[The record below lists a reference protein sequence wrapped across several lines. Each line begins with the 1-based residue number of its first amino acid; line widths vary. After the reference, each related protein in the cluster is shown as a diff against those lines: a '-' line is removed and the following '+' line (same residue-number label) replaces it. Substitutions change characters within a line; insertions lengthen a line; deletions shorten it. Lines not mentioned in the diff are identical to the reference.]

1 MTTDDTDREF
11 FRELMSD
18 VIARAG
24 AEGRFHADA
33 FFELITDDLVELGEL
48 DTADR
53 AHHEARALRVDG
65 YAGDPSE
72 DGELTVIVSD
82 FTAEDPPPTLT
93 RRELDAQLRR
103 GRNFVMQALDA
114 EWRSMINESSPGAQ
128 LATLIALSWGKVNA
142 IRVLLIT
149 NRPLSERVKTIDSDS
164 LDGRPVTHLVWD
176 LTRIRELRQRG
187 SAREPIAIDLIE
199 EFKGGIQALKV
210 STGRGLYD
218 GYLAAI
224 NGRMLADIFRRYGA
238 RLLEQ
243 NVRVFLQAR
252 GKVNQGIRGTIQN
265 DPDRFFAY
273 NNGITATAGAVK
285 IRGSNSGCEIVEIEN
300 LQIVNGGQTTSS
312 LHAALRSLGSADNL
326 DRISVQMKLAVL
338 RAEDIDTMVPNIS
351 KFANSQNK
359 VTDAD
364 FYANHPYHLT
374 IKRHSERVMVPR
386 AAGSLQSTRW
396 FYERAR
402 GQYVDQR
409 NKLSPSQWRS
419 FEAQHPKSQ
428 VLTKTDVAKYDMV
441 WRQLPHTVS
450 TGAQKNFEV
459 FMRTYIVPEWDRR
472 SDEFHEKYFE
482 RLVAKA
488 IVFRHVEDL
497 VSSAAW
503 YSGGYRANIVAYTIA
518 RVAKAIED
526 SGRVPDLDEVWKAQG
541 VGPVFDRLLKQVA
554 EDVSRVLLS
563 PPPLRRNTSEWAKI
577 QECWLTI
584 AKIPIEDG
592 SSVDRVSVARAEH
605 AEVEREE
612 LRKGKVVAGA
622 VATLEVF
629 SRGVSRWRGLENW
642 ARGRKVLTP
651 KELQIVERAAGG
663 KPLSEKEAPVALEAW
678 GKARNSG
685 WNGD

>member
-1 MTTDDTDREF
+1 VTADTDREF

-33 FFELITDDLVELGEL
+33 FFELVTDDLVELGEI

-65 YAGDPSE
+65 YAGDPGE
-72 DGELTVIVSD
+72 DGELTVIVCD

-93 RRELDAQLRR
+93 RRDLDAQLRR
-103 GRNFVMQALDA
+103 GRNFVSHALDA

-128 LATLIALSWGKVNA
+128 LATLIALSWRNVNA
-142 IRVLLIT
+142 IRILLIT

-187 SAREPIAIDLIE
+187 SAREPIAIDLVE
-199 EFKGGIQALKV
+199 DFKCGIPALKV
-210 STGRGLYD
+210 ATGGELYD

-252 GKVNQGIRGTIQN
+252 GKVNQGIRNTIQN

-273 NNGITATAGAVK
+273 NNGITATAGAVQT
-285 IRGSNSGCEIVEIEN
+285 RGSGFGCEIIQIEN

-312 LHAALRSLGSADNL
+312 LHAALRSLGAADNL

-338 RAEDIDTMVPNIS
+338 RPEDIDTMVPQIS

-364 FYANHPYHLT
+364 FHANHPFHLT
-374 IKRHSERVMVPR
+374 IKRHSERTLAPR
-386 AAGSLQSTRW
+386 ADGSLQNTRW

-402 GQYVDQR
+402 GQYADQR
-409 NKLSPSQWRS
+409 NKLSPSQWSS
-419 FEAQHPKSQ
+419 FQTQHPKAQ
-428 VLTKTDVAKYDMV
+428 VLTKTDVAKFDMV
-441 WRQLPHTVS
+441 WRQLPHIVS
-450 TGAQKNFEV
+450 AGAQKNFDL
-459 FMRTYIVPEWDRR
+459 FMRNHIAIEWERD
-472 SDEFHEKYFE
+472 SAAFHESYFK

-488 IVFRHVEDL
+488 IVFRHVEEL
-497 VSSAAW
+497 VSNASW

-518 RVAKAIED
+518 RVARAID
-526 SGRVPDLDEVWKAQG
+526 DAGRVPDFDRVWEEQG
-541 VGPVFDRLLKQVA
+541 VSPSLDKLLKQVA
-554 EDVSRVLLS
+554 ASVNSALLS
-563 PPPLRRNTSEWAKI
+563 PPANRRNTSEWAKL
-577 QECWLTI
+577 QECWSTI
-584 AKIPIEDG
+584 AKLRIEDLSG
-592 SSVDRVSVARAEH
+592 LDRVSVARADH
-605 AEVEREE
+605 
-612 LRKGKVVAGA
+612 VAGESEA
-622 VATLEVF
+622 KKAGRVLSGAEATIEVF
-629 SRGVSRWRGLENW
+629 ARGVSGWQGLDRW
-642 ARGRKVLTP
+642 ARGRNILTP
-651 KELQIVERAAGG
+651 KEHQIVEFAASQ
-663 KPLSEKEAPVALEAW
+663 KSLSEKQAPVALAAW
-678 GKARNSG
+678 DKARNAG